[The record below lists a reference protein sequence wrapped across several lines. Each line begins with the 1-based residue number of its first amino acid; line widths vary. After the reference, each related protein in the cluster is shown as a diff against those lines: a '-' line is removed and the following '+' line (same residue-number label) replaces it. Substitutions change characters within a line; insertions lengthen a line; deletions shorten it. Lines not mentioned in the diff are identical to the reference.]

1 MNRWSAWL
9 RKDGWLLAA
18 LVFCAALCL
27 ILGGPN
33 NSADPEEDRI
43 SRVLSSIAGAGQVNV
58 AVYYEDSLPCGAV
71 VVAEGADD
79 AAVQI
84 RLVSAV
90 RTLLGIEQAR
100 IAVYEREGTR

>member
-9 RKDGWLLAA
+9 RKDGWILAA

-27 ILGGPN
+27 MLGGQDG
-33 NSADPEEDRI
+33 SVRPEEDRI
-43 SRVLSSIAGAGQVNV
+43 SRVLSSIAGAGQVDV

-71 VVAEGADD
+71 VVADGADD

-90 RTLLGIEQAR
+90 RTLLGIEQER